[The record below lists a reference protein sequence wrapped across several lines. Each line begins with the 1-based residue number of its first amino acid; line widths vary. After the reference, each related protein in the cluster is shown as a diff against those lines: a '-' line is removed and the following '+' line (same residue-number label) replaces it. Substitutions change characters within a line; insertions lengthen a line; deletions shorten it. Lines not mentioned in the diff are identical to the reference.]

1 MKILHENIH
10 SSFVMGGS
18 RPLAALLL
26 ASLLPGAH
34 AQCNA
39 NQEFFDEDGDF
50 LYIDLESGVPAN
62 RTLCPLHWVW
72 YRVRTRPA
80 ITWPKLQQRGS
91 VWSEEPFTESVYHS
105 LSIAADAGY
114 DEVSRRYTTVSL
126 LVVNN
131 TPPVDDQRLASAEP
145 YDPVRF
151 GRVYSVYKPITDRE
165 TLAFGYNDT
174 LGPLCQLPLAEYVY
188 IALRCLNP
196 LGFGRPCAYNL
207 TVTLLPHTLRNG
219 MEFDAYLNPIE
230 QAFDYQQSSLF
241 NRLVKEQARHFFHIS
256 VTAYERLVRVDEDL

>member
-1 MKILHENIH
+1 M
-10 SSFVMGGS
+10 
-18 RPLAALLL
+18 
-26 ASLLPGAH
+26 
-34 AQCNA
+34 
-39 NQEFFDEDGDF
+39 
-50 LYIDLESGVPAN
+50 
-62 RTLCPLHWVW
+62 
-72 YRVRTRPA
+72 
-80 ITWPKLQQRGS
+80 
-91 VWSEEPFTESVYHS
+91 
-105 LSIAADAGY
+105 
-114 DEVSRRYTTVSL
+114 
-126 LVVNN
+126 
-131 TPPVDDQRLASAEP
+131 DDQRLASADP

-196 LGFGRPCAYNL
+196 IGFARPCAYNL

-241 NRLVKEQARHFFHIS
+241 DRLVREQARHFFHIS
-256 VTAYERLVRVDEDL
+256 VTAYERLVRVNEDL